1 MMILAIDSIS
11 ERPGAALW
19 RDGII
24 AVKSPSPSEK
34 VPRASDRL
42 LPFVSE
48 LLEEAG
54 ARLDQ
59 LDGIALTAG
68 PGSFTGIRVGLAL
81 VKGLLFQRTLPV
93 AAVSTL
99 DLLAD
104 LESAALPSVQLRKTE
119 WFLALSGE
127 TRSVDAETWRALTSG
142 RDVILLGEA
151 PTNHQARINRVVDSL
166 ARTVARM
173 GAEKIRQGNGVPV
186 EQVTPLYLR
195 NTYVA

>member
-11 ERPGAALW
+11 EMPGAALW

-24 AVKSPSPSEK
+24 ALKSPSPSEK

-42 LPFVSE
+42 LPYVSE

-54 ARLDQ
+54 VRLDQ

-81 VKGLLFQRTLPV
+81 VKGLLFQQTVPV
-93 AAVSTL
+93 AAVPTL
-99 DLLAD
+99 DLLAVM
-104 LESAALPSVQLRKTE
+104 EPAALPSVQLRKTE
-119 WFLALSGE
+119 WFLAVSGE
-127 TRSVDAETWRALTSG
+127 TRSVDAETWRAITSG
-142 RDVILLGEA
+142 RDVILLGDA
-151 PTNHQARINRVVDSL
+151 PTDHRARVHRVADSL
-166 ARTVARM
+166 ARTVAAM
-173 GAEKIRQGNGVPV
+173 GAEKIRQGDGVSV
-186 EQVTPLYLR
+186 DQVTPLYLR